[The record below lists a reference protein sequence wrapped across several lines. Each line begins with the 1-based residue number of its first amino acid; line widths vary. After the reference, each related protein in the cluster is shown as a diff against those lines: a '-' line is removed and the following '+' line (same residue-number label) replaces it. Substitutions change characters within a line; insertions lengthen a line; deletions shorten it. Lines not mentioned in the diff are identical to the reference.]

1 VIARKIARRYAKALM
16 NIGQEDG
23 KYEQYGEE
31 FAAFTSLVQ
40 REKRLRSVLS
50 NPTITIP
57 QRQAIIKE
65 ISQRLHLSPL
75 LGNLLHLLVEKNRIQ
90 YLADI
95 ELMYRELADAAAGRA
110 RVKLETSHE
119 LSPQAL
125 EKLARSLEGMVGKT
139 VIMEVHADPS
149 LIGGVVA
156 RMEGM
161 VFDGSIRTQLER
173 LREALA
179 KG

>member
-16 NIGQEDG
+16 SIGQQDS

-31 FAAFTSLVQ
+31 LAAFVSLMR
-40 REKRLRSVLS
+40 REKRLRSVLD

-57 QRQAIIKE
+57 QRQAIITE
-65 ISQRLHLSPL
+65 IAQRLRLSPM
-75 LGNLLHLLVEKNRIQ
+75 LGNLLRLLVEKNRIR
-90 YLADI
+90 YLQDI
-95 ELMYRELADAAAGRA
+95 EFLYRELADAAAGRA
-110 RVKLETSHE
+110 RVTLETSHD

-125 EKLARSLEGMVGKT
+125 EKLARSLEGMTGKK
-139 VIMEVHADPS
+139 VVMEVQTDPS
-149 LIGGVVA
+149 LIGGIVA

-161 VFDGSIRTQLER
+161 VLDGSIRTQLER

>member
-1 VIARKIARRYAKALM
+1 MIARKIARRYAKALM
-16 NIGQEDG
+16 SIGQEDG

-31 FAAFTSLVQ
+31 LVAFTSLVRQ
-40 REKRLRSVLS
+40 EKRLRSVLS

-57 QRQAIIKE
+57 QRQAIIQE
-65 ISQRLHLSPL
+65 IARRLRLSLL
-75 LGNLLHLLVEKNRIQ
+75 LGNFLHLLVEKNRMR
-90 YLADI
+90 YLPDI
-95 ELMYRELADAAAGRA
+95 DLLYGELVDAAVGRT
-110 RVKLETSHE
+110 RVKLETSHD

-125 EKLARSLEGMVGKT
+125 EKLTRSLEGMAGKT
-139 VIMEVHADPS
+139 LIMEVQTDPS
-149 LIGGVVA
+149 LIGGIVA

>member
-16 NIGQEDG
+16 SIGQEDG

-31 FAAFTSLVQ
+31 LAAFTSLV
-40 REKRLRSVLS
+40 RGEKRLRSVLS

-65 ISQRLHLSPL
+65 ITQRLHLSLL
-75 LGNLLHLLVEKNRIQ
+75 LGNLLHLLVEKNRMQ
-90 YLADI
+90 YLSDI
-95 ELMYRELADAAAGRA
+95 EFLYRELADAAAGRT
-110 RVKLETSHE
+110 RVTLETSHD

-125 EKLARSLEGMVGKT
+125 EKLARSLEDVAGKT
-139 VIMEVHADPS
+139 VIMEVQTDHS
-149 LIGGVVA
+149 LIGGIVA

>member
-1 VIARKIARRYAKALM
+1 MIARKIARRYAKALL

-23 KYEQYGEE
+23 KYEQYGEDL
-31 FAAFTSLVQ
+31 AAFRSLVDQ
-40 REKRLRSVLS
+40 EKQLRLVLA
-50 NPTITIP
+50 NPTISIP

-65 ISQRLHLSPL
+65 IAQRLHLSPL
-75 LGNLLHLLVEKNRIQ
+75 LGNLLQLLVEKNRIQ
-90 YLADI
+90 YLSDI
-95 ELMYRELADAAAGRA
+95 EFLYRELADVAAGRT
-110 RVKLETSHE
+110 RVTLETSHE

-125 EKLARSLEGMVGKT
+125 EKLAHGLEGMVGKK
-139 VIMEVHADPS
+139 VVMEVQTNPS
-149 LIGGVVA
+149 LIGGIVA
-156 RMEGM
+156 RLEGM